1 MELEYTN
8 RIYPISDIKR
18 RFWTRLLEVPVEPVN
33 VQKPTNVQTSTN
45 VQTFYPQMCKRPQ
58 TYKHFTHKCAN
69 VHKCANISPTN
80 VQICKNSSTT
90 NVQTSYL
97 QMCKRSV
104 FTGNVQIIHWS
115 VLLKFTSSLS
125 FLGRFWFCLFYLIGL
140 VGASKLLHWIVKLI
154 NKANLFEINEK
165 CYISSILQRILIL
178 FVLSDRAWWGLQNF
192 YTELWNSLSM

>member
-1 MELEYTN
+1 
-8 RIYPISDIKR
+8 
-18 RFWTRLLEVPVEPVN
+18 
-33 VQKPTNVQTSTN
+33 
-45 VQTFYPQMCKRPQ
+45 MCKRPQ
-58 TYKHFTHKCAN
+58 MYKHFTHKCAN

-140 VGASKLLHWIVKLI
+140 VGASKLLHWIVKFI
-154 NKANLFEINEK
+154 NKANLFKINEK
-165 CYISSILQRILIL
+165 CYISILQRILIL
-178 FVLSDRAWWGLQNF
+178 FVLSDRAGWGLQNL
-192 YTELWNSLSM
+192 YTELWNSLSMCKFIQNQWKMLYLLYFAADFDNVCFMW